1 MGHDKLRKF
10 AENETFSCLLQP
22 SAQELLADGYFH
34 LRDHAVKGHWS
45 QFFADLPFGS
55 SPLKTSG
62 CAGPLPSDDGPLP
75 LTMPPDKDKFP
86 WKGAQGVEGQAS
98 LLARFPGGTADT
110 AKPIVLELGCGKGEY
125 TIALAERDPER
136 NYIGVDIKGARLWKG
151 AKYATEH
158 ALPNVA
164 FLRTRVEFI
173 TAFFAPGE
181 VSEVWLTFS
190 DPQYRSENSRLC
202 SPLFLERYRSF
213 LKPGGIV
220 HLKTD
225 SRFLHEYARAV
236 CAANGLQVLAC
247 TQDLYG
253 MADAELFGSSPRKT
267 SCCAGPLPS
276 DDGSLPL
283 TMPRVARFSGGTAE
297 TDNSASAIQPV
308 VREVQTFYEQLFL
321 QQGYPITYLSFVIDH
336 EGAYVSPS
344 DPEEFDSKA
353 WRAAEGPRLLF
364 GHDSAETRRQKLK
377 NRDQ

>member
-10 AENETFSCLLQP
+10 AENETFTCLLQP
-22 SAQELLADGYFH
+22 SAQELLADGYFN
-34 LRDHAVKGHWS
+34 LRDHAVKGHWNER
-45 QFFADLPFGS
+45 FGNS
-55 SPLKTSG
+55 N
-62 CAGPLPSDDGPLP
+62 
-75 LTMPPDKDKFP
+75 
-86 WKGAQGVEGQAS
+86 
-98 LLARFPGGTADT
+98 
-110 AKPIVLELGCGKGEY
+110 PIVLELGCGKGEY
-125 TIALAERDPER
+125 TIALAERDPGR

-236 CAANGLQVLAC
+236 CAANDLKVLSC
-247 TQDLYG
+247 TQDLYNQQV
-253 MADAELFGSSPRKT
+253 E
-267 SCCAGPLPS
+267 
-276 DDGSLPL
+276 
-283 TMPRVARFSGGTAE
+283 V
-297 TDNSASAIQPV
+297 QPV
-308 VREVQTFYEQLFL
+308 VKEVQTFYEQLFL
-321 QQGYPITYLSFVIDH
+321 EQGYPITYLSFVIDH

-353 WRAAEGPRLLF
+353 WRAAEGSRLLF
-364 GHDSAETRRQKLK
+364 GHDSAETRRQKLHGASSP
-377 NRDQ
+377 DSCDL

>member
-34 LRDHAVKGHWS
+34 LRDHAVKGHW
-45 QFFADLPFGS
+45 AERFGN
-55 SPLKTSG
+55 
-62 CAGPLPSDDGPLP
+62 D
-75 LTMPPDKDKFP
+75 
-86 WKGAQGVEGQAS
+86 
-98 LLARFPGGTADT
+98 R
-110 AKPIVLELGCGKGEY
+110 PIVLELGCGKGEY
-125 TIALAERDPER
+125 TVALAERDPER

-158 ALPNVA
+158 ALSNVG

-173 TAFFAPGE
+173 SAFFAPGE

-202 SPLFLERYRSF
+202 SPLFLERYRNF
-213 LKPGGIV
+213 LRPGGIV

-247 TQDLYG
+247 TNDLY
-253 MADAELFGSSPRKT
+253 
-267 SCCAGPLPS
+267 
-276 DDGSLPL
+276 
-283 TMPRVARFSGGTAE
+283 
-297 TDNSASAIQPV
+297 ASKDSIQPV
-308 VREVQTFYEQLFL
+308 VREVKTFYENLFL

-336 EGAYVSPS
+336 DGPFVSPR
-344 DPEEFDSKA
+344 DPEEFDTKK
-353 WRAAEGPRLLF
+353 WREAEGPRLLF
-364 GHDSAETRRQKLK
+364 GHDSAETRRQKLRAAK
-377 NRDQ
+377 EESL